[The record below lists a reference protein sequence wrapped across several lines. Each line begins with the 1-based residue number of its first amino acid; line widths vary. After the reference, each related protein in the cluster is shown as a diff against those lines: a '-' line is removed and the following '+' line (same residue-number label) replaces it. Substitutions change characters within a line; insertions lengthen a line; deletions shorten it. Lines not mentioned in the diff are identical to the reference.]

1 MLPKTRGQHSEKS
14 VHHNQEWPWLA
25 TARESPWGATKTQSN
40 QKERKGERETVG
52 RILVQDGEIEELQI
66 YSFM

>member
-1 MLPKTRGQHSEKS
+1 MRGQHSEKS
-14 VHHNQEWPWLA
+14 VHRNQEQPWLA

-52 RILVQDGEIEELQI
+52 GILVQDGDIEELQI
-66 YSFM
+66 YSSM